1 MALSLSTALILQ
13 NNEIRCFAMG
23 PFPNGKYGSVAY
35 LMEDNNA
42 INSVMSIQYGAY
54 DTCKKA
60 IDELDNI
67 IEIVRDLELPS
78 QEEKLEKLMTDS

>member
-1 MALSLSTALILQ
+1 MALSLLTALILQ

-35 LMEDNNA
+35 LMQDKQALNP
-42 INSVMSIQYGAY
+42 VMSIENGKFE
-54 DTCKKA
+54 TCKEA

-67 IEIVRDLELPS
+67 IKFVRNLDLTV
-78 QEEKLEKLMTDS
+78 QEKELEKLLNE